1 MSDCPTSC
9 GNCHYRH
16 PDDRV
21 WNQPIRCAH
30 FNETFSEWRMD
41 CPAWITQALIAM
53 DECPQ
58 CHGPVHES
66 GFCPSCKE
74 SVA

>member
-1 MSDCPTSC
+1 MKIVTFQPLPISKYDWCARFSDGSNGFMGRGQTEEE
-9 GNCHYRH
+9 
-16 PDDRV
+16 
-21 WNQPIRCAH
+21 A
-30 FNETFSEWRMD
+30 
-41 CPAWITQALIAM
+41 IA
-53 DECPQ
+53 DLLEAADACPQ